1 MNQHLGSQKTSPES
15 RMRMGP
21 APEQYGRVPRADR
34 AIGQTARNK
43 PAREPA
49 KAGAPAHGMETAP
62 PTSHAGGQ
70 D

>member
-1 MNQHLGSQKTSPES
+1 
-15 RMRMGP
+15 MRMGP